1 MIQLLQSS
9 WVAAGLGT
17 LLYCATTAWFLRPA
31 QFTAGPRHPDA
42 ASPEESLRPLQPSW
56 AFKNPELDQML
67 TELQQQ
73 REAVKTRDQELR
85 DLETRLAV
93 ERQELHAITQEVF
106 RLQRQL
112 DADFAAIRDDELTNL
127 KRLAKVYAAMSP
139 EGAARILLEFD
150 DDQAVKLF
158 ALMKESESAAILE
171 LMAQDGQL
179 AARRVALLSDRL
191 RRLRAKTPTA
201 PPRTP

>member
-1 MIQLLQSS
+1 MIQLLQSP
-9 WVAAGLGT
+9 WLAAGLGT
-17 LLYCATTAWFLRPA
+17 LLYFATTAWFLRPA
-31 QFTAGPRHPDA
+31 QFTAAPPHPGA
-42 ASPEESLRPLQPSW
+42 FPEDELRPLEPSW
-56 AFKNPELDQML
+56 VFKNPEIDQML
-67 TELQQQ
+67 AELQQQ
-73 REAVKTRDQELR
+73 REAANTRAQELR
-85 DLETRLAV
+85 EFETRLAV
-93 ERQELHAITQEVF
+93 ERQELHAITQEVS

-112 DADFAAIRDDELTNL
+112 DADFTAIRDDELTNL

-158 ALMKESESAAILE
+158 ALMKESESALVLE

-191 RRLRAKTPTA
+191 RRLRAKPPAA
-201 PPRTP
+201 PLRNP